1 MRSTNKLKLG
11 IFKNFF
17 YKKRKKRFLVQIH
30 NNKKKQTNK
39 SNKYKCSYI
48 INWSYIMNE

>member
-39 SNKYKCSYI
+39 SNKYKENKQTNISVHI
-48 INWSYIMNE
+48 L